1 MFVDRIPLNGRNAND
16 LIRIVPGIT
25 TGVDGKYA
33 ANGIRETSNNFTLD
47 GTDNSDTWEGAASR
61 HPPPDALD
69 EFAVQSNYSAEFGFG
84 GGVAVIA
91 ITKSGTNQL
100 RAESAGH
107 VGFAPDE
114 IVIRDN
120 RLHAYS
126 RTWVALCHGK
136 AFRCSANQSG
146 HTSCVEQVEPS
157 SDER

>member
-1 MFVDRIPLNGRNAND
+1 MTKRILSC
-16 LIRIVPGIT
+16 V
-25 TGVDGKYA
+25 V
-33 ANGIRETSNNFTLD
+33 
-47 GTDNSDTWEGAASR
+47 
-61 HPPPDALD
+61 
-69 EFAVQSNYSAEFGFG
+69 G
-84 GGVAVIA
+84 GYVLFSVVACG
-91 ITKSGTNQL
+91 GTNQL

-107 VGFAPDE
+107 VGCAPDE